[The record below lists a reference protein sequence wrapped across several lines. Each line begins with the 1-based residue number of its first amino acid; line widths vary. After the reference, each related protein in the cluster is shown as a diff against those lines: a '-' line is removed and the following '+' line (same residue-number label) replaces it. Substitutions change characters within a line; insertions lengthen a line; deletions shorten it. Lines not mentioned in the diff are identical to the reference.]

1 MIGWAVIA
9 RVGGQTHLVPGS
21 ASMKVPCMT
30 EQPTVHQ
37 PAASTRPPRTA
48 WAAYAACAL
57 ALLSA
62 IPSFY
67 WAAGGTI
74 GLDTVGGAIEEL
86 ARARDPF
93 GVALGIGA
101 GVLKVAGGVLALAL
115 VRPWGRWVPR
125 RLLGGVAWVAS
136 VVLAVYGGLLV
147 VVGALVLAGVIRP
160 AGPVDRTALWWHVL
174 VWDLWFLVWGLLLG
188 VASWHY
194 GRQSRDR
201 GAR

>member
-1 MIGWAVIA
+1 MSTAGMSFWSSGSLLRSMRMSRSPLDFGGVSMTDPTIRHRQRMAGRSGLPKVLHVTEPRAAMIGWAVIGHQ
-9 RVGGQTHLVPGS
+9 VGRLVWCLVHIDG
-21 ASMKVPCMT
+21 APCMT

-48 WAAYAACAL
+48 WASYAACAL

-86 ARARDPF
+86 ARARDPA

-101 GVLKVAGGVLALAL
+101 GLLKGRGRGAG
-115 VRPWGRWVPR
+115 
-125 RLLGGVAWVAS
+125 
-136 VVLAVYGGLLV
+136 
-147 VVGALVLAGVIRP
+147 AG
-160 AGPVDRTALWWHVL
+160 AGPP
-174 VWDLWFLVWGLLLG
+174 LG
-188 VASWHY
+188 P
-194 GRQSRDR
+194 
-201 GAR
+201 

>member
-1 MIGWAVIA
+1 MIGWAVIS
-9 RVGGQTHLVPGS
+9 RVGGQTHLAPGS
-21 ASMKVPCMT
+21 ASMKAPCMT

-37 PAASTRPPRTA
+37 PAAGTRPPRTT

-86 ARARDPF
+86 ARARDPAS
-93 GVALGIGA
+93 VALGIGA
-101 GVLKVAGGVLALAL
+101 GVVKVAAGVLALAL
-115 VRPWGRWVPR
+115 VRPWGRRAPR
-125 RLLGGVAWVAS
+125 RLLGGVAWAAS
-136 VVLAVYGGLLV
+136 VVLTLYGGLLV
-147 VVGALVLAGVIRP
+147 TVGALVLAGAIRP
-160 AGPVDRTALWWHVL
+160 ADPVDRTALRWHVL
-174 VWDLWFLVWGLLLG
+174 LWDLWFLVWGLLLG
-188 VASWHY
+188 VAAWHY